1 MGRMDAAAGRD
12 KLIDFRFEESF
23 GFTQMDELL
32 YVHISLK
39 ERWQSGR
46 MRWFAKRACDI
57 AESRFSTDTLNLLIY
72 KNQLSSYNPQKLRIF

>member
-1 MGRMDAAAGRD
+1 MGQIAAAAGRD

-32 YVHISLK
+32 YVQASLK

-46 MRWFAKRACDI
+46 MRWFAKPVR
-57 AESRFSTDTLNLLIY
+57 S
-72 KNQLSSYNPQKLRIF
+72 